1 MRNDE
6 IQVYGTDWCGDCHMA
21 KRILDQHAIPY
32 QWINIGDN
40 EDARLYVEQVNNGKR
55 IIPIIVF
62 PDQSILVEPS
72 PLKIMEKLSS
82 LALVE

>member
-1 MRNDE
+1 MGNGR

-21 KRILDQHAIPY
+21 RRVLDQHAIPY
-32 QWINIGDN
+32 QWINIGDD
-40 EDARLYVEQVNNGKR
+40 EDARLYVEQINNGKR
-55 IIPIIVF
+55 IVPTIVF

-72 PLKIMEKLSS
+72 ALELTKKLSS